1 MGSYAYLTAGIIT
14 ARQAELMKNAFWP
27 MLRQGLLY
35 TIAFAISTSKPVKV
49 PFSSW

>member
-27 MLRQGLLY
+27 MLRQGY
-35 TIAFAISTSKPVKV
+35 CIWIFRSGRIGAVYQRTF
-49 PFSSW
+49 